1 MIKVNELKF
10 GYSKKRLLF
19 DNLNL
24 ELKKGHIY
32 GLFGVNGAGKTTLLK
47 HLSGVLMPKEGSVE
61 FNGQSFK
68 ERPVS
73 LLQDLYVIPETFS
86 LPPVA
91 VQKFFDI
98 HAPFYP
104 KIDASKFAHCL
115 KEFDMD
121 ASMKLNQISYGQQK
135 KFIVAFS
142 LATNA
147 SLILMDEPTN
157 GLDIPSKSQF
167 RKLLAQQIH
176 DDSCIVISTHQVRD
190 LASLID
196 YVIVLDNGTIRFD
209 HEMNEISQKLHFTV
223 KEKTDETVLYSEEQF
238 GGIKAI
244 CSTETQKDMETDF
257 ELLFNAVISNS
268 EKINNLFKN

>member
-1 MIKVNELKF
+1 M
-10 GYSKKRLLF
+10 
-19 DNLNL
+19 
-24 ELKKGHIY
+24 
-32 GLFGVNGAGKTTLLK
+32 
-47 HLSGVLMPKEGSVE
+47 
-61 FNGQSFK
+61 
-68 ERPVS
+68 
-73 LLQDLYVIPETFS
+73 
-86 LPPVA
+86 
-91 VQKFFDI
+91 
-98 HAPFYP
+98 
-104 KIDASKFAHCL
+104 DANKFAHCL
-115 KEFDMD
+115 KEFDLD

-196 YVIVLDNGTIRFD
+196 YVIVLDNGTIRFA
-209 HEMNEISQKLHFTV
+209 HEMDEISKKLHFTV
-223 KEKTDETVLYSEEQF
+223 KEKADETVLYSEEQF

-244 CSTETQKDMETDF
+244 CSKETEKDLETDF
-257 ELLFNAVISNS
+257 ELLFNAVISDY
-268 EKINNLFKN
+268 EKINNAFKN

>member
-86 LPPVA
+86 LPPVT

-104 KIDASKFAHCL
+104 KMDANKFAHCL
-115 KEFDMD
+115 KEFDLD

-196 YVIVLDNGTIRFD
+196 YVIVLDNGTIRFA
-209 HEMNEISQKLHFTV
+209 HEMDEISKKLHFTV

-244 CSTETQKDMETDF
+244 CSKETEKDLETDF
-257 ELLFNAVISNS
+257 ELLFNAVISDY
-268 EKINNLFKN
+268 EKINNAFKN